1 LETAKQTTLRF
12 IYFTKQHLRL
22 KNLGLAK
29 DEFPTADRLAL
40 VPYQRE
46 GRRLK
51 GIVRFT
57 INNISQPF
65 EGLPL

>member
-1 LETAKQTTLRF
+1 VVEMTKKKRTVTLETAKQTTLRF

-40 VPYQRE
+40 VPY
-46 GRRLK
+46 
-51 GIVRFT
+51 
-57 INNISQPF
+57 
-65 EGLPL
+65 